1 MATSARALLDSFI
14 QGKLHHFCVKK
25 SNLSAV
31 LRHST
36 FSPTPP
42 YPPTAY
48 ILLSGPIATYNSS
61 LLAAISG
68 SLDHFPFFKSST
80 SNLFST
86 VPPWVFPPELP
97 PQKYIF
103 ASDAQAANPD
113 LAFCILK
120 GRVLKELYFKL
131 YSSIS
136 LVLYPSLYFPP
147 NIKILDFEIAT
158 ALNLVLAVYIGAS
171 VCHYM
176 V

>member
-1 MATSARALLDSFI
+1 
-14 QGKLHHFCVKK
+14 
-25 SNLSAV
+25 
-31 LRHST
+31 
-36 FSPTPP
+36 
-42 YPPTAY
+42 
-48 ILLSGPIATYNSS
+48 
-61 LLAAISG
+61 
-68 SLDHFPFFKSST
+68 
-80 SNLFST
+80 
-86 VPPWVFPPELP
+86 
-97 PQKYIF
+97 
-103 ASDAQAANPD
+103 
-113 LAFCILK
+113 LK